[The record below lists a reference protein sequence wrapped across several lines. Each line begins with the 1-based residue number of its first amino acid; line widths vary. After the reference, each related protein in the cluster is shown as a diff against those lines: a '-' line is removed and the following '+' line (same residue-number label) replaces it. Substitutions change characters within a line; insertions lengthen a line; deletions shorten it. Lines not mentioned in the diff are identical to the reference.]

1 MAVTIVLV
9 SGVQVADRGMKFVAA
24 FGELLAE
31 AQLPAQF
38 REAWSFSACMSLVI
52 ALARLAPGASPSTSP
67 SLGATVSDAG
77 WGSSGTRMT
86 CRVFN

>member
-1 MAVTIVLV
+1 
-9 SGVQVADRGMKFVAA
+9 MKFVAA
-24 FGELLAE
+24 FEELLAE
-31 AQLPAQF
+31 AQLPPQL

-77 WGSSGTRMT
+77 CEPLHFVPHGASRPMQL
-86 CRVFN
+86 RFL